1 MSKKRKDSIS
11 RRDEDIQTVF
21 LYNRLCEDVTIMIE
35 SKKKWFIQQ
44 PNDQLVKQLQTELH
58 ISSIAAKI
66 LVARGCTTAT
76 EAQRIMKVDASNLHD
91 PFLLHGMTEAIERIE
106 EALMNEEKIL
116 IYGDYDADGITS
128 SAVMLNVLL
137 DLGAD
142 VDICIPNR
150 FTHGYGPNEELFRQA
165 FEKGTNLIITVDNGI
180 SGIEPIRMAK
190 ELGMDVIVTDHH
202 EAGDKLPN
210 ADIIIHPRVPEGH
223 YPFDDLAG
231 VGVAFKLAHALYGE
245 VPEHLFEFA
254 AVGTI
259 ADLVPLVGENRYI
272 VQKGLEQLRKSQN
285 PWVRALCEASGVN
298 QHEIDEEVIGFYFG
312 PRLNAVGR
320 LGDARPGV
328 EFLMSENEFSAQN
341 GAHLLNAKNVE
352 RKELVKQMTEEA
364 IQMIEG
370 DEHYSNSLVLV
381 LAKEDWHAGVV
392 GIVASRLVE
401 KYYKPTII
409 LSIDREKGVAK
420 GSARSIEGFHLYN
433 ELAKNRDILP
443 HFGGHP
449 MAAGMTL
456 QLEHVEQLRARLN
469 EQARSCL
476 TGDLLTPKLV
486 VDVPVELSEM
496 TVEAIDDIKA
506 LGPFGMGFE
515 KPVFVVQNVHIKS
528 MRKIGAAENHL
539 KMELEDAHGSVDAI
553 GFNKGYLHDEITFG
567 VKLSFVGD
575 VQINEWQG
583 RKKPQFMIADV
594 QTDEWQL
601 FDLRGKVKG
610 NQWLHS
616 MPTEKMTYI
625 AFDQETKQVF
635 NSLIETEIQLA
646 DEIQSGESPYIV
658 LLDLPKSVDSIERV
672 ITTLHPKRI
681 YTVFYTAK
689 PEFFNGM
696 PSREHFSWY
705 YTFLKKRPS
714 FNLQMHLQQLSSHIG
729 LSTEVIKFM
738 TNVFFELGF
747 VTIEGGLTT
756 VNNHAPKRA
765 LSDASTYT
773 KRVQQLEIEQLFL
786 YATYSELKKWFDDRI
801 KILQYT

>member
-1 MSKKRKDSIS
+1 
-11 RRDEDIQTVF
+11 
-21 LYNRLCEDVTIMIE
+21 MIE

-44 PNDQLVKQLQTELH
+44 PNEQLVQQLQNELN

-66 LVARGCTTAT
+66 LVARGCTTRT
-76 EAQRIMKVDASNLHD
+76 EAERFIKMDASNLHD
-91 PFLLHGMTEAIERIE
+91 PFLLNGMSEAIERIE

-116 IYGDYDADGITS
+116 IYGDYDADGVTS
-128 SAVMLNVLL
+128 TAVMLNVLL

-165 FEKGTNLIITVDNGI
+165 FEKGTKLIITVDNGI
-180 SGIEPIRMAK
+180 SGIEPIRVAK

-202 EAGDKLPN
+202 EAGEVLPD

-223 YPFDDLAG
+223 YPFGDLAG

-245 VPEHLFEFA
+245 VPEHLYEFA

-272 VQKGLEQLRKSQN
+272 VQKGLAQLRRTQN

-312 PRLNAVGR
+312 PRLNAIGR
-320 LGDARPGV
+320 LGDALPGV
-328 EFLMSENEFSAQN
+328 EFLMSENAMDAQN
-341 GAHLLNAKNVE
+341 GAKLLNAKNVE
-352 RKELVKQMTEEA
+352 RKEIVKQITDEA
-364 IQMIEG
+364 IEMIEG
-370 DEHYSNSLVLV
+370 DEQYSNEHVLV
-381 LAKEDWHAGVV
+381 LAKEDWHPGVI

-420 GSARSIEGFHLYN
+420 GSGRSIEGFHLYN

-456 QLEHVEQLRARLN
+456 PLEHVEQLRERLN
-469 EQARSCL
+469 KQATECL
-476 TGDLLTPKLV
+476 TEDLLTPKLV

-496 TVEAIDDIKA
+496 TVEAIEEIK
-506 LGPFGMGFE
+506 LLRPFGIAFE
-515 KPVFVVQNVHIKS
+515 KPVFVVQNVHIKM

-539 KMELEDAHGSVDAI
+539 KMELEDAHGTVDAI
-553 GFNKGYLHDEITFG
+553 GFNKGYLHDEITYG
-567 VKLSFVGD
+567 VNLSFVGD
-575 VQINEWQG
+575 LQINEWQG

-601 FDLRGKVKG
+601 FDLRGKANG
-610 NQWLHS
+610 HQWLHS
-616 MPTEKMTYI
+616 IPKEKMTYVV
-625 AFDQETKQVF
+625 FNQETKEIY
-635 NSLIETEIQLA
+635 STLIN
-646 DEIQSGESPYIV
+646 DEIQIADQVQPFHSSYIV
-658 LLDLPKSVDSIERV
+658 LLDLPKSFESIEHV
-672 ITTLHPKRI
+672 MLTMSPKRI
-681 YTVFYTAK
+681 YTVFYTPK

-696 PSREHFSWY
+696 PSREHFAWY

-714 FNLQMHLQQLSSHIG
+714 FNLQAHLEQLSAHIG

-738 TNVFFELGF
+738 TKVFFELGF
-747 VTIEGGLTT
+747 VKIEDGLTT
-756 VNNHAPKRA
+756 VNETAPKRA
-765 LSDASTYT
+765 LTDASTYK
-773 KRVQQLEIEQLFL
+773 KRVQQLEIEQKFL
-786 YATYSELKKWFDDRI
+786 YATYSELKKWFDDRM
-801 KILQYT
+801 KKLQYS